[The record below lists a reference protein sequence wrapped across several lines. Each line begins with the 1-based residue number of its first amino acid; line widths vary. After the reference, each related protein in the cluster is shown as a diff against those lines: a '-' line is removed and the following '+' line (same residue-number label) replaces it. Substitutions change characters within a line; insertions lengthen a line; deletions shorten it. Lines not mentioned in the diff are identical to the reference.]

1 MICIR
6 FSVEGREWWDSN
18 NGLNYQF
25 NFKRSSPRRSRH
37 SLPPSKKIASDFAH
51 EHSLPG
57 LRQGGFT
64 PSSRIA
70 HQFGVGS
77 PKPSSSDKARDWNFP
92 VLGRGQG
99 SGANSPALSPPPAA
113 AYQAPPL
120 PDVHTHLTLKNH
132 CAPSP
137 PKTSAPLPLAAST
150 SQAASEMVESAASAS
165 ASASASTSTSKAS
178 PGHDRSSSWAGKSE
192 SWDSFSKVLNEDSDN
207 YASTDGSSTP
217 LATGS
222 GSASVEDMSTRASPP
237 RRGLTMKRSTN
248 DLQALRNGGGGLTP
262 PSSHDSSPSPLQHT
276 VALPQTTDAQGA
288 PPMSPDPSD
297 PSRDT
302 TGDSSPL
309 DTVPN
314 DSTADLANL
323 SISDPNTSSAHRLL
337 NDASYQEFIN
347 KFCFFQS
354 PNRVVEELPPVRK
367 TYSHVSG
374 HASPAGFPF
383 YGHQGSSSQQSSTLS
398 SSSSL
403 STGSASSS
411 LSTSNN
417 DNTTPRQEYD
427 SATDAF
433 SIPHRPE
440 SLTPRAMSR
449 QNSD

>member
-37 SLPPSKKIASDFAH
+37 SLPPSTRKIASDFAH
-51 EHSLPG
+51 EYSLPG
-57 LRQGGFT
+57 LRQGG
-64 PSSRIA
+64 PSASSRIA
-70 HQFGVGS
+70 HQFGAGLPRAPGS
-77 PKPSSSDKARDWNFP
+77 NGHSEWNFP
-92 VLGRGQG
+92 VVGRGQG

-113 AYQAPPL
+113 AYKAPPL
-120 PDVHTHLTLKNH
+120 PDIHTHLTLKNH

-137 PKTSAPLPLAAST
+137 PKTSPTVLPAASKSQTT
-150 SQAASEMVESAASAS
+150 SEIVESSG
-165 ASASASTSTSKAS
+165 STSTSKAS

-192 SWDSFSKVLNEDSDN
+192 SWDSFSKVLNEDTDN
-207 YASTDGSSTP
+207 YASTDGSTTP
-217 LATGS
+217 VATGS
-222 GSASVEDMSTRASPP
+222 GSASVEDMSSRASPP
-237 RRGLTMKRSTN
+237 SRGLTMKRSTN
-248 DLQALRNGGGGLTP
+248 DLQALRHGGGGLTP
-262 PSSHDSSPSPLQHT
+262 PSSDDSSPSPLQHT
-276 VALPQTTDAQGA
+276 VALPETTEIEGA
-288 PPMSPDPSD
+288 PPMSPDPSLN
-297 PSRDT
+297 S

-323 SISDPNTSSAHRLL
+323 TISEPNTSVHRLL

-367 TYSHVSG
+367 NYSHVSG

-383 YGHQGSSSQQSSTLS
+383 YGHQGSSSQQSSTLG

-403 STGSASSS
+403 STGSASGSM
-411 LSTSNN
+411 STSYN

-427 SATDAF
+427 SAADAF
-433 SIPHRPE
+433 SIPMRPE
-440 SLTPRAMSR
+440 SSTPRAMSR
-449 QNSD
+449 QNSRVPTGAH